1 MIVTEWKEFKSPDFG
16 HLKSELKMPVIFDGR
31 NLYEPEAMAELGID
45 YYAIGRPH
53 VEFANAERAAE
64 PARFRSCRAR
74 ALPRRACW
82 WSAT

>member
-1 MIVTEWKEFKSPDFG
+1 MHFMKTQQDALTGADALVIVTEWKEFKSPDFG

-53 VEFANAERAAE
+53 VELDRNGSRI
-64 PARFRSCRAR
+64 
-74 ALPRRACW
+74 
-82 WSAT
+82 